1 MMPAHNHRGQ
11 TMTTT
16 STIPVNP
23 DVTDAVTQANI
34 KVLGE
39 APALA
44 LGLLYQTIGTAS
56 GLELE
61 DATRI
66 RDALE
71 DALEDATPE
80 QMHEILETILH
91 MATLADPSH

>member
-1 MMPAHNHRGQ
+1 MMPGLNQKGQ
-11 TMTTT
+11 IVAATP
-16 STIPVNP
+16 SIPVNP

-44 LGLLYQTIGTAS
+44 LTMLYQTIGTAS

-61 DATRI
+61 DASRI
-66 RDALE
+66 R

-80 QMHEILETILH
+80 QMRVIIETILH
-91 MATLADPSH
+91 MATLTRSSG

>member
-1 MMPAHNHRGQ
+1 MPAHNHKGQ

-23 DVTDAVTQANI
+23 DVTDAVTRANI

-71 DALEDATPE
+71 DATPE

-91 MATLADPSH
+91 MATLANPSR

>member
-1 MMPAHNHRGQ
+1 MMPTHNHKGQ
-11 TMTTT
+11 TMATTP
-16 STIPVNP
+16 TIPVNP
-23 DVTDAVTQANI
+23 DVIDAVSQANI

-44 LGLLYQTIGTAS
+44 LSLLYQTIGTAS

-71 DALEDATPE
+71 DATPE
-80 QMHEILETILH
+80 QMRVIIDTILY
-91 MATLADPSH
+91 MATLGESSR